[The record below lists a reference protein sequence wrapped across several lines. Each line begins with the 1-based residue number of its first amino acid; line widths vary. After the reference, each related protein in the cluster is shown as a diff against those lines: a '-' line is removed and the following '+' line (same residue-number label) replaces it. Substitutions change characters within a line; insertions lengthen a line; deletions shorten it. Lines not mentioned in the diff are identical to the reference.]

1 MTRPTRAALLAAAPA
16 SVRQRNAQPFG
27 GAGPLP
33 LRPVAPPAPAKHP
46 GRGSARPATL
56 DAAAGVVVV
65 ELPGLRL
72 RSEANARGHSLGAK
86 SSRAKALRAA
96 VLRGLA
102 GRVLPPLPVRVCVT
116 RISPRRVDTDNLASA
131 CKAPRDAAAEA
142 LGIDDGPAETRATWR
157 ESQVAGPYGARV
169 TIVHVDG
176 RASITTT
183 ERADVV
189 RLDLTRDQAGDVV
202 QGLLSR
208 AGGFARVECGGV
220 VLELSVRE
228 AR

>member
-1 MTRPTRAALLAAAPA
+1 MTRRLTHAAALALAPA
-16 SVRQRNAQPFG
+16 S
-27 GAGPLP
+27 
-33 LRPVAPPAPAKHP
+33 LRALNPPPRAPVAPPAPAKRP
-46 GRGSARPATL
+46 GRGSARPTTPEALPGAL

-72 RSEANARGHSLGAK
+72 ASEANARGHSLGAK

-102 GRVLPPLPVRVCVT
+102 GRTLPPLPVRVCVT
-116 RISPRRVDTDNLASA
+116 RVSPRRVDTDNLASA

-176 RASITTT
+176 RASVVAG

-189 RLDLTRDQAGDVV
+189 AMRLTPGEASALCAALARGSAVV
-202 QGLLSR
+202 T
-208 AGGFARVECGGV
+208 VGGV
-220 VLELSVRE
+220 ELRLTTDGG
-228 AR
+228 RR